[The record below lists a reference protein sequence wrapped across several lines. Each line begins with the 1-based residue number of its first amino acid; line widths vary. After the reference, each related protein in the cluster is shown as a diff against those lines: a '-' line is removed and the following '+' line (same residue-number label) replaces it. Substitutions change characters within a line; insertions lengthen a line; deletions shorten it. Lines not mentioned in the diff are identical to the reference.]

1 VASAGWDVAGTM
13 SFRDHH
19 PFVPRDVTRIA
30 AAARAAGSAIVLT
43 TEKDAIRLA
52 ALPLGDLPI
61 AAVPLVIRIEPDHRF
76 RDWLR
81 SRVVAAAAAHQG
93 AA

>member
-1 VASAGWDVAGTM
+1 M

-61 AAVPLVIRIEPDHRF
+61 AAVPLVIGIEPDDRF
-76 RDWLR
+76 REWLR
-81 SRVVAAAAAHQG
+81 NRLSAAAAAHQG